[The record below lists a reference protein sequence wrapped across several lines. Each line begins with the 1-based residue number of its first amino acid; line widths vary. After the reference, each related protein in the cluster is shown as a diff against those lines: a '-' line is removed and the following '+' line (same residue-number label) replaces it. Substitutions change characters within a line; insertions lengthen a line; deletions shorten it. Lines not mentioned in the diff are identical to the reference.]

1 MSYHY
6 FQCTVGFAARQVEFP
21 PAAAPV
27 FSHCAV
33 PCGQGR
39 ALLQA
44 RAAARRLP
52 CPGAR
57 GTLHVTGK
65 CGTIGTGR
73 TAAGKAP
80 PGCGAQKRTERSA
93 FMNVFDIIG
102 PVMIGPSSSH
112 TAGAA
117 RLGRIARALLGQ
129 RPVRADILLHGSFA
143 KTYRGHGTD
152 KAIVAGVLG
161 MAPDDARIRESLA
174 LAQMTGLA
182 VSIAPGEI
190 DGAHPN
196 TARIALWGEEGGH
209 ICMQGASVGGGNILV
224 TQVNG
229 LPVEL
234 DGAHAALVVVHL
246 DAPGTIAA
254 VTEEMSRAG
263 ANICNFRL
271 ARAAKGGT
279 AVMTIEVDGALEAAV
294 AERVQALAN
303 VQAVTLLA
311 PV

>member
-1 MSYHY
+1 MQNSTRPHRRAGAI
-6 FQCTVGFAARQVEFP
+6 TAALVTTLVVILFFGSLLWIMAEEEP
-21 PAAAPV
+21 IPAV
-27 FSHCAV
+27 TGMMV
-33 PCGQGR
+33 VY
-39 ALLQA
+39 ALLA
-44 RAAARRLP
+44 
-52 CPGAR
+52 
-57 GTLHVTGK
+57 V
-65 CGTIGTGR
+65 
-73 TAAGKAP
+73 
-80 PGCGAQKRTERSA
+80 
-93 FMNVFDIIG
+93 
-102 PVMIGPSSSH
+102 
-112 TAGAA
+112 
-117 RLGRIARALLGQ
+117 
-129 RPVRADILLHGSFA
+129 
-143 KTYRGHGTD
+143 
-152 KAIVAGVLG
+152 AIVAGVLG

>member
-1 MSYHY
+1 
-6 FQCTVGFAARQVEFP
+6 
-21 PAAAPV
+21 
-27 FSHCAV
+27 
-33 PCGQGR
+33 
-39 ALLQA
+39 
-44 RAAARRLP
+44 
-52 CPGAR
+52 
-57 GTLHVTGK
+57 
-65 CGTIGTGR
+65 
-73 TAAGKAP
+73 
-80 PGCGAQKRTERSA
+80 
-93 FMNVFDIIG
+93 
-102 PVMIGPSSSH
+102 
-112 TAGAA
+112 
-117 RLGRIARALLGQ
+117 
-129 RPVRADILLHGSFA
+129 
-143 KTYRGHGTD
+143 
-152 KAIVAGVLG
+152 
-161 MAPDDARIRESLA
+161 
-174 LAQMTGLA
+174 
-182 VSIAPGEI
+182 
-190 DGAHPN
+190 
-196 TARIALWGEEGGH
+196 
-209 ICMQGASVGGGNILV
+209 MQGASVGGGNILV